1 MIIGPIDDSYVIM
14 TQKIILYR
22 KMFLLEKK
30 KHINYSHRQCVNKR
44 Q

>member
-30 KHINYSHRQCVNKR
+30 EAYKLQS
-44 Q
+44 